1 MCVIDKKNPQSRAGS
16 GVGILIILVLMISV
30 TISQSL
36 AQDRGAIVPP
46 GWNPSLGE
54 PLAFMEEEANA
65 KAQPSQ
71 QFLNRTSQS
80 LADVRDAQ
88 LFITYIFLMQ
98 VSDPAERTALFQE
111 QQEWLK
117 QRQEQ
122 AQQAVKSEGGSLQ
135 PLEYSSAFRQ
145 ITETR
150 LATLQKRLT
159 EKCSKTSD
167 IQK

>member
-1 MCVIDKKNPQSRAGS
+1 M
-16 GVGILIILVLMISV
+16 LSV
-30 TISQSL
+30 TIVQCS
-36 AQDRGAIVPP
+36 AQDRWDIVPP
-46 GWNPSLGE
+46 GWHPSLNE

-65 KAQPSQ
+65 RTQPSQ

-80 LADVRDAQ
+80 QADLRDAQ
-88 LFITYIFLMQ
+88 LFITYISLMQ
-98 VSDPAERTALFQE
+98 VLDKSGRDALFEE
-111 QQEWLK
+111 QRDWLK
-117 QRQEQ
+117 RRKEQ
-122 AQQAVKSEGGSLQ
+122 AKEAVKSEGGSLQ

>member
-1 MCVIDKKNPQSRAGS
+1 M
-16 GVGILIILVLMISV
+16 
-30 TISQSL
+30 
-36 AQDRGAIVPP
+36 AQDRGEFVPP

-80 LADVRDAQ
+80 LADLRDAQ
-88 LFITYIFLMQ
+88 LFITYIFLIQ
-98 VSDPAERTALFQE
+98 VLDTAERTVLFQE

-117 QRQEQ
+117 RRQEQ

-145 ITETR
+145 ITEAR
-150 LATLQKRLT
+150 VATLQKRLT
-159 EKCSKTSD
+159 EKRPKTSD
-167 IQK
+167 VQK